1 MGRPTKLAVAAF
13 ALIAAASSAPAQDYP
28 SKPVRVIAS
37 SSAGGISDIFI
48 RIVGEE
54 LHKKWGQPLV
64 VENRPGGQFNIG
76 AKACADAAPDGYT
89 ICILPSDV
97 LQYNRH
103 VIRSL
108 NYDLFKDLEPVSLL
122 FFLTQSLVVSSSLNV
137 GTLEELAAY
146 SKAHPKTLSYTAA
159 AIPHQLFIEGFKEE
173 TGADIV
179 RVPFRGGG
187 EAVNG
192 MLTGTTPVAF
202 FVVGNF
208 IAHLQAGTVRGIAVD
223 AGKRSP
229 LFPNIPTLKELRP
242 NIDLTQADFSL
253 WAPKGTPPAII
264 RKIRDDVAAIGND
277 PAFAQKN
284 LIQRA
289 LDPVF
294 NTPAEFARYLE
305 AAASRSIAPPRR
317 PACNR
322 NEFIASDQRQK
333 NKGTT

>member
-1 MGRPTKLAVAAF
+1 MIRSIKFAAAAF
-13 ALIAAASSAPAQDYP
+13 VWLAAASSTLAQEAPRSDYP
-28 SKPVRVIAS
+28 NKPVRVIAS

-76 AKACADAAPDGYT
+76 AKACADAPPDGYT
-89 ICILPSDV
+89 VCILPSDV
-97 LQYNRH
+97 LQYNRY
-103 VIRSL
+103 VFKSL
-108 NYDLFKDLEPVSLL
+108 NYDLFKDLEPVSVL
-122 FFLTQSLVVSSSLNV
+122 FFLTQSLVASSSLNV
-137 GTLEELAAY
+137 NTLEELAAY
-146 SKAHPKTLSYTAA
+146 SKAHAKTLSYSAA
-159 AIPHQLFIEGFKEE
+159 AIPHQLFIENFKEE

-202 FVVGNF
+202 FGIGNF
-208 IAHLQAGTVRGIAVD
+208 IAHLQAGTIRGIAVD

-229 LFPNIPTLKELRP
+229 LFPNIPTLRELRP
-242 NIDLTQADFSL
+242 NADLTQADFSL

-294 NTPAEFARYLE
+294 GTPAEFAQYLE
-305 AAASRSIAPPRR
+305 QSRAQADRVAKKANLQP
-317 PACNR
+317 
-322 NEFIASDQRQK
+322 Q
-333 NKGTT
+333 

>member
-1 MGRPTKLAVAAF
+1 MRRSLYAVVLLLAAMSS
-13 ALIAAASSAPAQDYP
+13 AAAQDFP
-28 SKPVRVIAS
+28 NKPVRVIAS

-76 AKACADAAPDGYT
+76 AKACADAPPDGYT

-103 VIRSL
+103 VFKSL
-108 NYDLFKDLEPVSLL
+108 NYDLFKDLEPVTVL
-122 FFLTQSLVVSSSLNV
+122 FFLTQGLVVSSSLNV
-137 GTLEELAAY
+137 NTLEELAAY
-146 SKAHPKTLSYTAA
+146 SKAHPKTLSYSAA

-202 FVVGNF
+202 FGIGNF
-208 IAHLQAGTVRGIAVD
+208 IGHLQGGTIHGIAVD

-242 NIDLTQADFSL
+242 NSDLTQADFSL
-253 WAPKGTPPAII
+253 WTPKGTPPAII

-294 NTPAEFARYLE
+294 GTPAEFVQYLE
-305 AAASRSIAPPRR
+305 QSRAQVDRIAKKANLQP
-317 PACNR
+317 
-322 NEFIASDQRQK
+322 Q
-333 NKGTT
+333 

>member
-1 MGRPTKLAVAAF
+1 MLRWCHAF
-13 ALIAAASSAPAQDYP
+13 ALLIAAASSALAQDFP
-28 SKPVRVIAS
+28 NKPVRVIAS

-76 AKACADAAPDGYT
+76 AKACADAPPDGYT

-97 LQYNRH
+97 LQYNRF
-103 VIRSL
+103 VFKSL
-108 NYDLFKDLEPVSLL
+108 NYDLFKDIEPVSVL
-122 FFLTQSLVVSSSLNV
+122 FFLTQGLVVSSSLNV
-137 GTLEELAAY
+137 NTLEELAAY
-146 SKAHPKTLSYTAA
+146 SKTHPKTLSYSAA
-159 AIPHQLFIEGFKEE
+159 AIPHQLFIEGFKED

-202 FVVGNF
+202 FGIGNF
-208 IAHLQAGTVRGIAVD
+208 IAHLQAGTIRGIAVD

-229 LFPNIPTLKELRP
+229 LFPNIPTLRELRP
-242 NIDLTQADFSL
+242 NADLTQADFSL

-277 PAFAQKN
+277 PAFGQKN

-294 NTPAEFARYLE
+294 GTPAEFAQYLE
-305 AAASRSIAPPRR
+305 QSRAQAERTAKKANLQP
-317 PACNR
+317 
-322 NEFIASDQRQK
+322 Q
-333 NKGTT
+333 

>member
-1 MGRPTKLAVAAF
+1 MRRWCHAF
-13 ALIAAASSAPAQDYP
+13 TLLIAAASSAWAQESSKGEFP
-28 SKPVRVIAS
+28 NKPVRVIAS

-54 LHKKWGQPLV
+54 LQKKWGQPLV

-76 AKACADAAPDGYT
+76 AKACADAPPDGYT

-97 LQYNRH
+97 LQYNRF
-103 VIRSL
+103 VFKSL
-108 NYDLFKDLEPVSLL
+108 NYDLFKDIEPVSVL
-122 FFLTQSLVVSSSLNV
+122 FFLTQGLVVSSSLNV

-146 SKAHPKTLSYTAA
+146 SKAHPKTLSYSAA

-202 FVVGNF
+202 FGIGNF
-208 IAHLQAGTVRGIAVD
+208 IAHLQAGTIRGIAVD
-223 AGKRSP
+223 ADKRSP
-229 LFPNIPTLKELRP
+229 LFPNIPTLRELRP
-242 NIDLTQADFSL
+242 NADLTQADFSL
-253 WAPKGTPPAII
+253 WAPKGTPPTII

-289 LDPVF
+289 LGPVF
-294 NTPAEFARYLE
+294 GTPAEFVQYLE
-305 AAASRSIAPPRR
+305 QSRAQAERTAKKANLQP
-317 PACNR
+317 
-322 NEFIASDQRQK
+322 Q
-333 NKGTT
+333 

>member
-1 MGRPTKLAVAAF
+1 MRRWFCAF
-13 ALIAAASSAPAQDYP
+13 AVVLAAVSSAPAQDFP
-28 SKPVRVIAS
+28 NKPVRVIAS

-76 AKACADAAPDGYT
+76 AKACVDAPPDGYT

-97 LQYNRH
+97 LQYNRY
-103 VIRSL
+103 VIKSL
-108 NYDLFKDLEPVSLL
+108 NYDMFKDLEPVSVL
-122 FFLTQSLVVSSSLNV
+122 FFLTQGLVASSSLNV

-146 SKAHPKTLSYTAA
+146 SKAHPKTLSYSAA
-159 AIPHQLFIEGFKEE
+159 AIPHQLFIENFKEE
-173 TGADIV
+173 SGADIV

-202 FVVGNF
+202 FGIGNF
-208 IAHLQAGTVRGIAVD
+208 IAHLQAGTIRGIAVD
-223 AGKRSP
+223 ASKRSP
-229 LFPNIPTLKELRP
+229 LFPNIPTLKEVRP
-242 NIDLTQADFSL
+242 NADLTQADFSL

-294 NTPAEFARYLE
+294 GTPAEFTQYLE
-305 AAASRSIAPPRR
+305 VSRLQADRIAKKANLQP
-317 PACNR
+317 
-322 NEFIASDQRQK
+322 Q
-333 NKGTT
+333 

>member
-1 MGRPTKLAVAAF
+1 MRRWLGTFALLALVAPLPAAF
-13 ALIAAASSAPAQDYP
+13 AQDYP
-28 SKPVRVIAS
+28 NKPVRVIAS

-76 AKACADAAPDGYT
+76 AKACADALPDGYT

-97 LQYNRH
+97 LQYNRF
-103 VIRSL
+103 VFKSL
-108 NYDLFKDLEPVSLL
+108 NYDLFKDIEPVSVL
-122 FFLTQSLVVSSSLNV
+122 FFLTQGLVVSSSLNV
-137 GTLEELAAY
+137 NTLEELAAY
-146 SKAHPKTLSYTAA
+146 SKTHPKTLSYSAA

-202 FVVGNF
+202 FGIGNF
-208 IAHLQAGTVRGIAVD
+208 IAHLQAGTIRGIAVD
-223 AGKRSP
+223 AAKRSP
-229 LFPNIPTLKELRP
+229 LFPNIPTLRELRP
-242 NIDLTQADFSL
+242 NADLTQADFSL

-277 PAFAQKN
+277 PAFGQKN

-294 NTPAEFARYLE
+294 GTPAEFAQYLE
-305 AAASRSIAPPRR
+305 QSRAQAERTAKKANLQP
-317 PACNR
+317 
-322 NEFIASDQRQK
+322 Q
-333 NKGTT
+333 

>member
-1 MGRPTKLAVAAF
+1 MRRWCHAF
-13 ALIAAASSAPAQDYP
+13 ALLIAAAPSALAQESPKSDFP
-28 SKPVRVIAS
+28 NKPVRVIAS

-76 AKACADAAPDGYT
+76 AKACADAPPDGYT

-97 LQYNRH
+97 LQYNRF
-103 VIRSL
+103 VFKSL
-108 NYDLFKDLEPVSLL
+108 NYDLFKDIEPVSVL
-122 FFLTQSLVVSSSLNV
+122 FFLTQGLVVSSRLNV

-146 SKAHPKTLSYTAA
+146 SKAHPKTLSYSAA

-192 MLTGTTPVAF
+192 MLTGATPVAF
-202 FVVGNF
+202 FGIGNF
-208 IAHLQAGTVRGIAVD
+208 IAHLQAGTIRGIAVD
-223 AGKRSP
+223 AGRRSP
-229 LFPNIPTLKELRP
+229 LFPDIPTLRELRP
-242 NIDLTQADFSL
+242 NADLTQADFSL

-294 NTPAEFARYLE
+294 GTPAEFAQYLE
-305 AAASRSIAPPRR
+305 QSRAQAERTAKKANLQP
-317 PACNR
+317 
-322 NEFIASDQRQK
+322 Q
-333 NKGTT
+333 

>member
-1 MGRPTKLAVAAF
+1 MLRWCHAF
-13 ALIAAASSAPAQDYP
+13 ALLIAAASSALAQDFP
-28 SKPVRVIAS
+28 NKPVRVIAS

-76 AKACADAAPDGYT
+76 AKACADAPPDGYT

-97 LQYNRH
+97 LQYNRF
-103 VIRSL
+103 VFKSL
-108 NYDLFKDLEPVSLL
+108 NYDLFKDIEPVSVL
-122 FFLTQSLVVSSSLNV
+122 FFLTQGLVVSSSLNV
-137 GTLEELAAY
+137 NTLEELAAY
-146 SKAHPKTLSYTAA
+146 SKTHPKTLSYSAA
-159 AIPHQLFIEGFKEE
+159 AIPHQLFIEGFKED

-202 FVVGNF
+202 FGIGNF
-208 IAHLQAGTVRGIAVD
+208 IAHLQAGTIRGIAVD

-229 LFPNIPTLKELRP
+229 LFPNIPTLRELRP
-242 NIDLTQADFSL
+242 NADLTQADFSL

-294 NTPAEFARYLE
+294 GTPAEFAQYLE
-305 AAASRSIAPPRR
+305 QSRAEAERTAKKANLQP
-317 PACNR
+317 
-322 NEFIASDQRQK
+322 Q
-333 NKGTT
+333 

>member
-1 MGRPTKLAVAAF
+1 LRWCAAF
-13 ALIAAASSAPAQDYP
+13 ALLVLVVAPSALAQDFP
-28 SKPVRVIAS
+28 NKPVRVIAS

-76 AKACADAAPDGYT
+76 AKACADAPPDGYT

-103 VIRSL
+103 VFRSL
-108 NYDLFKDLEPVSLL
+108 NYDLFKDLEPVSVL
-122 FFLTQSLVVSSSLNV
+122 FFLTQALVVSSPLNV
-137 GTLEELAAY
+137 STLEELAAY
-146 SKAHPKTLSYTAA
+146 SKAHPKTLSYSAA

-202 FVVGNF
+202 FGIGNF
-208 IAHLQAGTVRGIAVD
+208 IAHLQAGTIRGIAVD

-229 LFPNIPTLKELRP
+229 LFPNIPTLRELRP
-242 NIDLTQADFSL
+242 NVDLTQADFSL
-253 WAPKGTPPAII
+253 WAPKGTPPALI

-294 NTPAEFARYLE
+294 STSAEFAKYL
-305 AAASRSIAPPRR
+305 ADGRDQVDRIAKKAGLQP
-317 PACNR
+317 
-322 NEFIASDQRQK
+322 Q
-333 NKGTT
+333 

>member
-1 MGRPTKLAVAAF
+1 MRRSLYAVALLLA
-13 ALIAAASSAPAQDYP
+13 AMSSAAAQDFP
-28 SKPVRVIAS
+28 NKPVRVIAS

-76 AKACADAAPDGYT
+76 AKACADAPPDGYT

-103 VIRSL
+103 VFKSL
-108 NYDLFKDLEPVSLL
+108 NYDLFKDLEPVTVL
-122 FFLTQSLVVSSSLNV
+122 FFLTQGLVVSSSLNV
-137 GTLEELAAY
+137 NTLEELAAY
-146 SKAHPKTLSYTAA
+146 SKAHPKTLSYSAA

-202 FVVGNF
+202 FGIGNF
-208 IAHLQAGTVRGIAVD
+208 IGHLQGGTIHGIAVD

-242 NIDLTQADFSL
+242 NSDLTQADFSL
-253 WAPKGTPPAII
+253 WTPKGTPPAII

-294 NTPAEFARYLE
+294 GTPAEFVQYLE
-305 AAASRSIAPPRR
+305 QSRAQVDRIAKKANLQP
-317 PACNR
+317 
-322 NEFIASDQRQK
+322 Q
-333 NKGTT
+333 